1 VTLLALASLLPVTAV
16 GRRAAAAP
24 VDFSR
29 DIQPL
34 LARRCLSCHGPDTQE
49 GGLRLDE
56 AAAATGEL
64 ASGARAIVPG
74 DVAASLILER
84 IVSEDPD
91 VRMPPEGAR
100 LTPAQVGALRDWIGA
115 GAEWKEHWAFRAPGR
130 PPVPAIDPAA
140 VPDDGVPATAI
151 DAFVLEGL
159 AKKGLAA
166 PTLADKQTLLRRA
179 TYDLT
184 GLPPG
189 EADME
194 AFLADDAPGRN
205 GVATGSIWCAM
216 RRRTPSSATA
226 TSRTPGATAIT

>member
-1 VTLLALASLLPVTAV
+1 MTIHPVRRPVRHPWAVTLLALASLLPVTAV

-130 PPVPAIDPAA
+130 PPGRW
-140 VPDDGVPATAI
+140 DGPILLTILVKN
-151 DAFVLEGL
+151 VCSLLEL
-159 AKKGLAA
+159 FFYICLN
-166 PTLADKQTLLRRA
+166 LRFFCLL
-179 TYDLT
+179 LS
-184 GLPPG
+184 
-189 EADME
+189 ME
-194 AFLADDAPGRN
+194 
-205 GVATGSIWCAM
+205 
-216 RRRTPSSATA
+216 
-226 TSRTPGATAIT
+226 